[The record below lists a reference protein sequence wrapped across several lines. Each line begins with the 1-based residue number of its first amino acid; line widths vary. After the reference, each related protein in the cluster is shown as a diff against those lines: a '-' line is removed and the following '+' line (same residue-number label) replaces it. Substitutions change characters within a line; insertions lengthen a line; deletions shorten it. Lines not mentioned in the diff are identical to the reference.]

1 MVEGIDPILSRPAGP
16 GGVEPIRP
24 DITSPAKSPGGVDKG
39 FGDFLKE
46 ALGEV
51 NKMQIDAEHAVEDLA
66 SGRTE
71 DISRVMLA
79 VAKADLAFET
89 MMQIRNKLLDA
100 YQEMMRMNT

>member
-1 MVEGIDPILSRPAGP
+1 MVKGIDPILPRPAGP
-16 GGVEPIRP
+16 GGVEPTRP
-24 DITSPAKSPGGVDKG
+24 ESPSAAKGPGSADKN
-39 FGDFLKE
+39 FGAYLKE

-51 NKMQIDAEHAVEDLA
+51 NDLQIDADSAIEDLA
-66 SGRTE
+66 AGRTE

-100 YQEMMRMNT
+100 YQEIMRMNT